1 MIYNWDIFHGRYSTL
16 NIKKNLLSLIGIGF
30 YFIFAALSPNQLTA
44 EIIGFPDFA
53 FALDLPEGYML
64 VEKDKNTRFHLSHS
78 IVPADLQIAVYP
90 ATQFDSSIQALHHVT
105 TQLSSTGGEIT
116 FEWRFNSAS
125 IGEIISEKI
134 QGWALV
140 LKLTENKGW
149 LALLSYTGKEHYLN
163 VEPLLISSLDAVF
176 TDQGSWFSPGPMTTF
191 AWPNEGEMEV
201 KYTDARRKFSIP
213 MDKAAGLAGQS
224 VIDREFSVLTA
235 YLNTPFVT
243 EAWKRY
249 YRIIWRDS
257 WSRLEK
263 AGFIISSS
271 LPDTAEKITAEILE
285 WTQSFTYERDRQGS
299 DFLSL
304 PLALVEK
311 KGDCDT
317 RALLMVLL
325 LNQMGIDAIL
335 MVSPEYGHAVA
346 AVDIP
351 GQGARFNSGG
361 KNYLIADTTA
371 PVPVGLIDSEISD
384 SSKWFS
390 VHFYAYPEK

>member
-1 MIYNWDIFHGRYSTL
+1 MGSF
-16 NIKKNLLSLIGIGF
+16 LILTAI
-30 YFIFAALSPNQLTA
+30 APNQLTA
-44 EIIGFPDFA
+44 EIIGFPEFA
-53 FALDLPEGYML
+53 FALDLPEGYIL

-90 ATQFDSSIQALHHVT
+90 ATQFDSSIQAMQHVT
-105 TQLSSTGGEIT
+105 TQLSSTGGEVT
-116 FEWRFNSAS
+116 FEWRFNNAS

-140 LKLTENKGW
+140 LKLPENKGW
-149 LALLSYTGKEHYLN
+149 LALLSYTGKEQYLN
-163 VEPLLISSLDAVF
+163 VEPLLISCLDAVF
-176 TDQGSWFSPGPMTTF
+176 IDQGSWFSPGPMTTF
-191 AWPNEGEMEV
+191 AWPDEGEINVDV
-201 KYTDARRKFSIP
+201 KNLGTGKNLSIP

-243 EAWKRY
+243 EAWRRY

-304 PLALVEK
+304 PRALVEK
-311 KGDCDT
+311 KGDCDS

-351 GQGARFNSGG
+351 GEGARFNSGG

-371 PVPVGLIDSEISD
+371 PIPVGLIDSEMSD

-390 VHFYAYPEK
+390 VHFYAFPEK